1 MFKSLA
7 MILSFAL
14 LSPSNYAVGE
24 TVYVLTNT
32 ASLYSSPSLTSEI
45 VFELEK
51 GDELSLLDQSQ
62 VDGFYYVSYQDE
74 NGSYN
79 GYVFNE
85 CVGALENS
93 QESVLSYNATILN
106 DTDVYSL
113 STNER
118 ICTVKKGTRVF
129 LYEGYDKEKDF
140 LAIKFENEGEIVV
153 GYVSIENLKPDGV
166 NYALIVSITAII
178 ALVSIIIILL
188 NVTKKKR
195 HKKLKQ
201 LE

>member
-1 MFKSLA
+1 MKQGKPLDYR
-7 MILSFAL
+7 LKR
-14 LSPSNYAVGE
+14 
-24 TVYVLTNT
+24 
-32 ASLYSSPSLTSEI
+32 SEDFDR
-45 VFELEK
+45 VF
-51 GDELSLLDQSQ
+51 
-62 VDGFYYVSYQDE
+62 
-74 NGSYN
+74 
-79 GYVFNE
+79 
-85 CVGALENS
+85 
-93 QESVLSYNATILN
+93 
-106 DTDVYSL
+106 
-113 STNER
+113 
-118 ICTVKKGTRVF
+118 KKGTRVF

-140 LAIKFENEGEIVV
+140 LALKFENEGEIVV